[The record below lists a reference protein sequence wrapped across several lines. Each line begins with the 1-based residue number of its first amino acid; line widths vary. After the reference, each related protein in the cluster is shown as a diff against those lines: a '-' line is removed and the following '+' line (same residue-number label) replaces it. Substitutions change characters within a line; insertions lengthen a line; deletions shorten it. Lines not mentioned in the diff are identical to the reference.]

1 MKKLFL
7 IPLILLSCSS
17 DDCVMFDPCNC
28 LLVTDPVTWQD
39 ENENGQIEYTTYFVA
54 KNECKGI
61 NEPKHYKT
69 TDINKV
75 PKEFECF
82 KNK

>member
-17 DDCVMFDPCNC
+17 DDCIPFDPCNC
-28 LLVTDPVTWQD
+28 LLVTDPVTWQE
-39 ENENGQIEYTTYFVA
+39 ENSNGQIEYTTFFVG

-61 NEPKHYKT
+61 AEPKHYVT

-82 KNK
+82 KE